1 MDCDFPVCY
10 LCACCMI
17 FSGVA
22 VSICGFLTVVA
33 YPTTGI
39 ISFCISTN
47 FLIVGCCICMH
58 ARRDRS
64 NRKMAKSSDHINGH
78 AGVSNI
84 VLASQINRL
93 EQRLAQQSNSSYER
107 HRVIV
112 WCYSTLEN
120 IVFI

>member
-1 MDCDFPVCY
+1 
-10 LCACCMI
+10 MI
-17 FSGVA
+17 FSGVV

-39 ISFCISTN
+39 IIFCISTN

-64 NRKMAKSSDHINGH
+64 NRKMANSSDQIN
-78 AGVSNI
+78 AGASNI
-84 VLASQINRL
+84 LLASQINRL
-93 EQRLAQQSNSSYER
+93 EQRLAQQSNTSYER

-112 WCYSTLEN
+112 GCYSTLEN